1 MILNFNRLPNESEE
15 ELIYRVC
22 SQKDSNP
29 NWTWNDIADT
39 LNELLNNDYTES
51 KYRKQYSAFQKMLN
65 ANKDKFVEE
74 DNYSK
79 ELDKKLEDI
88 RKERIKLQTLNVERN
103 RIDRQ
108 DSRKE
113 LYYEYIGNLVQAL
126 PIPYFQPLNRD
137 FIAEREYV
145 LVFSDVHDGAT
156 FKSLNN
162 EYSFD
167 IVEERF
173 AKVLGDVINFI
184 QEKGLSKI
192 HIVNAGDTIQGL
204 IHTNDLRI
212 NDSTVVKSVV
222 HASRVIAHFLNELS
236 AYCQIDYYQVPTANH
251 TQLRVLGARAN
262 ELMDEDLEYVIGHY
276 IKDMLICND
285 RVEVCL
291 QEDSAVPYV
300 KLKTQNGKNIIAMH
314 GHTIKDVNNSIKDLN
329 LMMRQ
334 FIDCLIIGHFHSGK
348 ELITSENRVS
358 DCEVI
363 VNPSFIGSDP
373 YSDSIMKG
381 AKAAVK
387 IYGFSGYGHDETYKF
402 VLN

>member
-1 MILNFNRLPNESEE
+1 MVFKRLENESEE
-15 ELIYRVC
+15 ELIYRIC
-22 SQKDSNP
+22 SCKDMIGS
-29 NWTWNDIADT
+29 WTQVAEI
-39 LNELLNNDYTES
+39 LNNLLGYEYTES
-51 KYRKQYSAFQKMLN
+51 KYRKQYTAFQKMLE
-65 ANKDKFVEE
+65 ANKSKFVTEE
-74 DNYSK
+74 GYSS
-79 ELDKKLEDI
+79 ELEKQYEDLK
-88 RKERIKLQTLNVERN
+88 KERLKLQTLNVERN

-108 DSRKE
+108 DARRE

-126 PIPYFQPLNRD
+126 PFPHFQPLSRD
-137 FIAEREYV
+137 FIADREYV

-162 EYSFD
+162 EYSFE

-173 AKVLGDVINFI
+173 MKLLNDTINFI
-184 QEKGLSKI
+184 EEKGINKI
-192 HIVNAGDTIQGL
+192 HVVNAGDTIQGL

-222 HASRVIAHFLNELS
+222 HASRVIANFLNELS
-236 AYCQIDYYQVPTANH
+236 AYCQIEYYQVPTANH

-276 IKDMLICND
+276 IKDLCICND
-285 RVEVCL
+285 RIKVRL
-291 QEDSAVPYV
+291 QENIAIPYV
-300 KLKTQNGKNIIAMH
+300 KLNTQNGKNIIAMH

-329 LMMRQ
+329 LMMHD
-334 FIDCLIIGHFHSGK
+334 FIDCLIIGHYHSSK
-348 ELITSENRVS
+348 EIITNEHRVS

-381 AKAAVK
+381 SKAAAK

>member
-1 MILNFNRLPNESEE
+1 MEFRRLENESEE
-15 ELIYRVC
+15 ELIYRIC
-22 SQKDSNP
+22 SQKDIIGS
-29 NWTWNDIADT
+29 WNDVADI
-39 LNELLNNDYTES
+39 LNDLLGYEYTES
-51 KYRKQYSAFQKMLN
+51 KYRKQYNAFQKMLK
-65 ANKDKFVEE
+65 ANKDKFVTEKE
-74 DNYSK
+74 YSD
-79 ELDKKLEDI
+79 ELEKQYQDLK
-88 RKERIKLQTLNVERN
+88 KERLKLQTLNVERN

-108 DSRKE
+108 DARRE

-126 PIPYFQPLNRD
+126 PFPNFQPLHRNI
-137 FIAEREYV
+137 IAEREYV
-145 LVFSDVHDGAT
+145 LVFSDVHDGAR

-162 EYSFD
+162 EYSFE

-173 AKVLGDVINFI
+173 MQVLADTIDFIN
-184 QEKGLSKI
+184 EKGLDKI

-222 HASRVIAHFLNELS
+222 HASRVIANFLNELS
-236 AYCQIDYYQVPTANH
+236 AYCKIEYYQVPTANH
-251 TQLRVLGARAN
+251 TQLRVLGAKAN

-276 IKDMLICND
+276 INDMCICNH
-285 RVEVCL
+285 RIKVNL
-291 QEDSAVPYV
+291 QEDNSIQYV
-300 KLKTQNGKNIIAMH
+300 KLNTQNGKNIIAMH

-329 LMMRQ
+329 MMMHD
-334 FIDCLIIGHFHSGK
+334 FIDCLIIGHYHSGR
-348 ELITSENRVS
+348 EIVTSEHRVS

-381 AKAAVK
+381 SKSAVK

>member
-1 MILNFNRLPNESEE
+1 MNFKRLENETEE
-15 ELIYRVC
+15 ELIYRIC
-22 SQKDSNP
+22 SQKDVIGS
-29 NWTWNDIADT
+29 WNDVAEI
-39 LNELLNNDYTES
+39 LNDLLGYEYTES
-51 KYRKQYSAFQKMLN
+51 KYRKQYTAFQKMLE
-65 ANKDKFVEE
+65 ANKDKFVTNE
-74 DNYSK
+74 DYSN
-79 ELDKKLEDI
+79 ELEKQYKDLK
-88 RKERIKLQTLNVERN
+88 KERLKLQTLNVERN

-108 DSRKE
+108 DARRE
-113 LYYEYIGNLVQAL
+113 LYYEYIGNLVQSL
-126 PIPYFQPLNRD
+126 PFPDFHPLSCEYTGN
-137 FIAEREYV
+137 REYV

-162 EYSFD
+162 EYSFE

-173 AKVLGDVINFI
+173 MKLLDDTINFV
-184 QEKGLSKI
+184 QDKGINKI

-222 HASRVIAHFLNELS
+222 HASKLIATFLNELS
-236 AYCQIDYYQVPTANH
+236 AYCQIEYYQVPTANH

-276 IKDMLICND
+276 IKDLCICND
-285 RVEVCL
+285 RINVTL

-300 KLKTQNGKNIIAMH
+300 KLKIPNGKNIIAMH
-314 GHTIKDVNNSIKDLN
+314 GHTIKDINNSIKDLSV
-329 LMMRQ
+329 MMHK
-334 FIDCLIIGHFHSGK
+334 FIDCLIIGHYHSGR
-348 ELITSENRVS
+348 EIITSESLAS

-373 YSDSIMKG
+373 YSDSILKG
-381 AKAAVK
+381 SKAAAK
-387 IYGFSGYGHDETYKF
+387 IYGFSCYGHDETYKF